1 MPSAPSNGQ
10 TPRNVASKLIESHLV
25 EGEMVPGEE
34 VSIHVDQVLTH
45 DATGPLI
52 ALELEAMGLDE
63 IRPELAVGYVD
74 HLLLQGDSKNADDH
88 LFCAARASASGCGT
102 LSRATV

>member
-1 MPSAPSNGQ
+1 MPHTLDNDQ
-10 TPRNVASKLIESHLV
+10 VPRNVTRKLIESHLID
-25 EGEMVPGEE
+25 GEMTSEEE
-34 VSIHVDQVLTH
+34 VSICIDQVLCH

-52 ALELEAMGLDE
+52 ALELEAMGLNE

-88 LFCAARASASGCGT
+88 LFLRSAC
-102 LSRATV
+102 